1 MDFDA
6 KQFPEDFLQRCSEET
21 LCSYSSY
28 GYVSRVFPL
37 HQVICQIYL
46 IRQNRELLYFK
57 HQNWTTKKIK
67 FR

>member
-37 HQVICQIYL
+37 L
-46 IRQNRELLYFK
+46 
-57 HQNWTTKKIK
+57 
-67 FR
+67 